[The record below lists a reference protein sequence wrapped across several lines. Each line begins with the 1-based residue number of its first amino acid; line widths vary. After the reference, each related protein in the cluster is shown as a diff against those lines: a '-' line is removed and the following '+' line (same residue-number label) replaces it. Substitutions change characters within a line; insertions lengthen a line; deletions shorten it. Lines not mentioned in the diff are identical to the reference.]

1 MGAGA
6 SAASASASEH
16 TYVVPDTTL
25 DMAQC
30 LDNPIIL
37 KHLLLK
43 HVDATAPSR
52 KILDCAILLH
62 TLSRLSDAAEAQ
74 VAALALH
81 TGFIA
86 DDAPH
91 PLDEVGCGVDTKVR
105 TACQAAA
112 ALPCGENVVEHYTT
126 VFGPLQQLLMISM
139 ETIAWKEFIED
150 DSALQNVLKQKP
162 LKMVGITYNEE
173 RKRLQMGS

>member
-6 SAASASASEH
+6 SAASEH

-30 LDNPIIL
+30 LDNPIIV

-62 TLSRLSDAAEAQ
+62 TLSRLSDAAEAK
-74 VAALALH
+74 VAALSIH
-81 TGFIA
+81 TRFIA
-86 DDAPH
+86 DDATN
-91 PLDEVGCGVDTKVR
+91 PLDEVGCGIETKVR
-105 TACQAAA
+105 TDCQAAA

-126 VFGPLQQLLMISM
+126 VFGPLQHLLMTSM
-139 ETIAWKEFIED
+139 ETIACSKYQ
-150 DSALQNVLKQKP
+150 SN
-162 LKMVGITYNEE
+162 T
-173 RKRLQMGS
+173 R